1 MLHAIKHAH
10 DHAMHHYT
18 LQRLK
23 IAQHRLS
30 LAYGGAADVPGTT
43 GTREAWPR
51 IVSHCA
57 TMFVPSISPTQ
68 GHMQV
73 CVILKAPRAARGP
86 ESLRM
91 YTTHL
96 GQLAERKTQAHTP

>member
-30 LAYGGAADVPGTT
+30 LAYGGAAERPWYDWYSRGLAQDRLALCDDV
-43 GTREAWPR
+43 RALN
-51 IVSHCA
+51 IACA
-57 TMFVPSISPTQ
+57 Q
-68 GHMQV
+68 
-73 CVILKAPRAARGP
+73 AYARMRDP
-86 ESLRM
+86 E
-91 YTTHL
+91 
-96 GQLAERKTQAHTP
+96 GA